1 MQGLIFMLN
10 VIIPMAGAGS
20 RFKIAG
26 YSRPKPFIDINGKMM
41 IERVLDGIIIPNA
54 HYTLIIQKQFEL
66 QNRDALDILSEKYNF
81 AVLTVDELTQ
91 GACCTALASHS
102 IINNNIPVAFV
113 DSDNIFD
120 KNIFSDFISFS
131 KSMNIDGSLL
141 TVQSNNPSYS
151 YAKTIDGLVTE
162 TREKEVFSNHAIT
175 GVYFFSKGIDF
186 CTSAI
191 DLLIYGKKTKNE
203 FYMSNV
209 YNRAIQYYGLKI
221 KVFDIPEEKWH
232 CVGTPE
238 LLTQYIKTI
247 NNIGPH
253 K

>member
-113 DSDNIFD
+113 DSDNIF
-120 KNIFSDFISFS
+120 F
-131 KSMNIDGSLL
+131 
-141 TVQSNNPSYS
+141 
-151 YAKTIDGLVTE
+151 
-162 TREKEVFSNHAIT
+162 
-175 GVYFFSKGIDF
+175 
-186 CTSAI
+186 
-191 DLLIYGKKTKNE
+191 
-203 FYMSNV
+203 
-209 YNRAIQYYGLKI
+209 
-221 KVFDIPEEKWH
+221 
-232 CVGTPE
+232 
-238 LLTQYIKTI
+238 
-247 NNIGPH
+247 
-253 K
+253 

>member
-1 MQGLIFMLN
+1 MLN
-10 VIIPMAGAGS
+10 VVIPMAGAGS

-26 YSRPKPFIDINGKMM
+26 YSMPKPFIDINGKMM
-41 IERVLDGIIIPNA
+41 IDHVLESIIIPNA

-66 QNRDALDILSEKYNF
+66 QNKKELNTLSTKYNF
-81 AVLTVDELTQ
+81 AILTVTELTQ
-91 GACCTALASHS
+91 GACCTALAAHQ
-102 IINNNIPVAFV
+102 IINNNMPVVFV

-120 KNIFSDFISFS
+120 KNTFSDFISFS
-131 KSMNIDGSLL
+131 QSMHIDGSLL
-141 TVQSNNPSYS
+141 TTQSNNAAYS
-151 YAKTIDGLVTE
+151 YAKTDNNGFVNE
-162 TREKEVFSNHAIT
+162 TKEKEVISNHAIT
-175 GVYFFSKGIDF
+175 GVYYFSKGIDF

-238 LLTQYIKTI
+238 LLKQYIKTI